1 VIPLT
6 RIDPPKPGMV
16 RLKRDFGTV
25 NHLYGRDVANISLQV
40 GTVQVSDGYFSLSIF
55 ADSNGAGPVGDF
67 SVADVVAMLRSLADR
82 IEGFK

>member
-1 VIPLT
+1 MIPLT

-25 NHLYGRDVANISLQV
+25 DHRNGLDTAGIGLQI
-40 GTVQVSDGYFSLSIF
+40 GDAHFGFHICG
-55 ADSNGAGPVGDF
+55 DSNGAGPVGDF